1 MVESYNNVN
10 YSRKDLSPNFD
21 LRAAE
26 GREGFLGWVA
36 GREKKP
42 SLGFSHLLLPPEDVP
57 LHSPNPV
64 FTTAF
69 VPHLAA
75 CR

>member
-1 MVESYNNVN
+1 M
-10 YSRKDLSPNFD
+10 
-21 LRAAE
+21 RAAE
-26 GREGFLGWVA
+26 GREGFPVWVA

-42 SLGFSHLLLPPEDVP
+42 SLGSSHLLLPPDVP